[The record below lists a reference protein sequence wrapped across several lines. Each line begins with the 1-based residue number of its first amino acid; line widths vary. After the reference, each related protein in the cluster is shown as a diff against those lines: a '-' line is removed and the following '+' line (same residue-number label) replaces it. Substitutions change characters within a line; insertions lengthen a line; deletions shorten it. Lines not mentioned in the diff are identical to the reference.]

1 MVSRAQ
7 AVAAA
12 TKVAGTRR
20 FSLKHHPG
28 VTSVRLPAASS
39 GMPRPAIGVVI
50 MKFPVSIAAVS
61 LLSMSA
67 TAAPLASFTK
77 DNVKAVLAG
86 VGATGIE
93 EQTSD
98 GVQFINF
105 DYKGLKYSTSI
116 RFCDANTQ
124 KNCTALFIAVG
135 FEADGADTL
144 DTVNAFNGGFPIA
157 TVFKPDQQTIVFGRL
172 VTALGGVDA
181 SNVAANIGLVV
192 AGPQVYNEFRKS
204 QVVAS
209 TGVGG
214 TMLLSQ
220 GAAPAPALK
229 PVRLTPAQVSVAFKL
244 APSKEALPK

>member
-1 MVSRAQ
+1 MASGFMRN
-7 AVAAA
+7 AAA
-12 TKVAGTRR
+12 NHWGCFMR
-20 FSLKHHPG
+20 
-28 VTSVRLPAASS
+28 
-39 GMPRPAIGVVI
+39 I
-50 MKFPVSIAAVS
+50 PVSIAVASV
-61 LLSMSA
+61 LSVSA
-67 TAAPLASFTK
+67 TAAPLASFTN
-77 DNVKAVLAG
+77 DNVKAILAG
-86 VGATGIE
+86 VGATGVE
-93 EQTSD
+93 LQSSD